1 MSAEGLRPLED
12 LRERLIR
19 DRTLFFAAQETQVH
33 IAERVWGRGE
43 LTDGS
48 NLQYKEDYEVYAYR
62 PPSPRAVSRK
72 GKPYRQWKR
81 PPANPKGDAREI
93 KGGYYDTYLKY
104 KQAMGR
110 YEFELTGRLRKEVLS
125 AASLVEVSPFEVQV
139 VLRGENAAKYAGLT
153 ASKGAFLS
161 PNDAE
166 VKYFAERLTAP
177 EV

>member
-1 MSAEGLRPLED
+1 MSAEGLRPLDE

-19 DRTLFFAAQETQVH
+19 ERTLFFAVKETQVQ

-43 LTDGS
+43 LTDGGK
-48 NLQYKEDYEVYAYR
+48 LQYNEDYEVYAYR

-81 PPANPKGDAREI
+81 PPVAPKGDAREI

-110 YEFELTGRLRKEVLS
+110 DEFELTGRLRKDWLTS
-125 AASLVEVSPFEVQV
+125 TLVEVSPFEVQV
-139 VLRGENAAKYAGLT
+139 VLRGENAAKFRGLT
-153 ASKGAFLS
+153 DRKGDFLA

-166 VKYFAERLTAP
+166 VGYFADRLNVTG
-177 EV
+177 E